1 MKHSKKV
8 RIYGKKC
15 EETYN
20 RDYAPDEVGRAN
32 WLNKLANGASRE
44 DVMNGFG
51 GSQEF
56 ANMLAGF
63 GL

>member
-1 MKHSKKV
+1 MERSVKK
-8 RIYGKKC
+8 RII
-15 EETYN
+15 EITP
-20 RDYAPDEVGRAN
+20 PDEVGRAN
-32 WLNKLANGASRE
+32 WLNRLANGASRE